1 MISIPKIN
9 NFYANNMLN
18 VKMLDQKGKVL
29 ERKIQEA
36 EKASVGFVANFLNSC
51 MEDFFNSLVNT
62 GNEFDDENE
71 DKSESLDTED
81 NSPNRKL
88 LEHLTVE
95 FGNILAKSPE
105 MKQIRDMITV
115 DILSP
120 DDRNEF
126 KKLVGM
132 EAYYGR

>member
-1 MISIPKIN
+1 MINIPKIN
-9 NFYANNMLN
+9 NSYGNSIAG
-18 VKMLDQKGKVL
+18 VKMLNQK
-29 ERKIQEA
+29 ERMLKHKIQEA
-36 EKASVGFVANFLNSC
+36 ENASVGFVANFLNSC

-62 GNEFDDENE
+62 GNEFDEDTE

-105 MKQIRDMITV
+105 MKQIRDMITL

-120 DDRNEF
+120 DDRKEF
-126 KKLVGM
+126 KKLICT
-132 EAYYGR
+132 EAYYGK